1 MKRLICIL
9 LIFNCFSC
17 SKKEAGV
24 QIDFSQYKIAEDLEL
39 ELVAA
44 EPVLNAPVA
53 MQFDEKGRA
62 WVLEMPGYM
71 PNIHGE
77 GEDKA
82 VGRILIL
89 EDEDGDG
96 YMEKHK
102 VFLDELKQARAFC
115 LVYGGILY
123 AEPPFLY
130 FAKVEN
136 DQITKK
142 EIVDA
147 NYAVGGNIEHQANA
161 LTLNIDNWIYSAK
174 AHKRYRRIDNEWLI
188 EPTAFRGQWG
198 LSKDDYGRLYCND
211 NSNALYADLTLPN
224 SSSENPYLHQSKT
237 TSFWAMKDRSV
248 FPLQPTMVNR
258 GYMDG
263 MLDENGVLQKI
274 TSVCGPV
281 ILRSENLGPEFKGN
295 GFIAV
300 PEANAVKRVFI
311 NEDGG
316 MIEAKNAYDGK
327 EFIASTDEGFRP
339 VNLYNGPDG
348 NLYIVDMHRGIIQ
361 HKVYMTTY
369 LKGLIEKHNLDTI
382 YNQGRIL
389 RLKSSDTPQSNF
401 TLDPLDGNGLIQ
413 ALNDN
418 NGWIRDK
425 SQSFLIDLN
434 DTSLISQLE
443 DLAKS
448 ENEIPAIHALWTLE
462 GMKAL
467 SGDLLSEVLQLKGTN
482 RKAHAIKLS
491 SRFPYSSRLINQLA
505 KVDYSIPLLRWEL
518 ASVSSKL
525 KMDERIASNLLEA
538 YPEDE
543 ILFEHLI
550 SGSDDV
556 SFLLAIADKRSN
568 EKFKSLVRQVMEN
581 KKEDNKHFTHKEANA
596 FSKDDKTVGRD
607 HFNIYC
613 ASCHGMGGEGKEQ
626 LAPSLLEAAIVD
638 AGAEHVIKVILNGL
652 QGPITIAGRKV
663 DFPTVMPGIKHNEDI
678 TDEMIANMCSYISNA
693 FSKTPTSVKTEMVT
707 SIRKELEDNN
717 EMFTE
722 QYLLLSDN

>member
-1 MKRLICIL
+1 
-9 LIFNCFSC
+9 
-17 SKKEAGV
+17 
-24 QIDFSQYKIAEDLEL
+24 L
-39 ELVAA
+39 ELVAS

-53 MQFDEKGRA
+53 MQFDEMGRA

-89 EDEDGDG
+89 EDKDSDG
-96 YMEKHK
+96 YMETHK
-102 VFLDELKQARAFC
+102 VFMDKLNQVRAFC

-123 AEPPFLY
+123 AEPPFLI
-130 FAKVEN
+130 FANIEDDKISN
-136 DQITKK
+136 K

-161 LTLNIDNWIYSAK
+161 LTLNMDNWIYSAK
-174 AHKRYRRIDNEWLI
+174 AHKRYRRVNGEWQI

-198 LSKDDYGRLYCND
+198 LSKDDVGRLYCND
-211 NSNALYADLTLPN
+211 NSNALYADLSLPN
-224 SSSENPYLHQSKT
+224 SSSENPYLHQTKT
-237 TSFWAMKDRSV
+237 TSYWVMKDRSV

-263 MLDENGVLQKI
+263 MLDEEGVLQKI

-281 ILRSENLGPEFKGN
+281 VFRSENLGTDIKGN
-295 GFIAV
+295 GFVAV
-300 PEANAVKRVFI
+300 PEANAVKRVLLTE
-311 NEDGG
+311 EDG
-316 MIEAKNAYDGK
+316 IIDAQNAYANK

-348 NLYIVDMHRGIIQ
+348 SLYIVDMHRGIIQ

-369 LKGLIEKHNLDTI
+369 LKGLIEKHSLDTI
-382 YNQGRIL
+382 YGQGRIL
-389 RLKSSDTPQSNF
+389 RLRAPDATRANF
-401 TLDPLDGNGLIQ
+401 SLDPNDGNELIQ
-413 ALNDN
+413 ALGNN

-425 SQSFLIDLN
+425 SQALLIELN
-434 DTSLISQLE
+434 DASLIPQLE
-443 DLAKS
+443 EIAQS
-448 ENEIPAIHALWTLE
+448 SNEISAIHALWTLE
-462 GMKAL
+462 GMQAL
-467 SGDLLSEVLQLKGTN
+467 KEDVLADVFQLKGSY
-482 RKAHAIKLS
+482 RIAHAIKLS
-491 SRFPYSSRLINQLA
+491 SLYPYSSRLMNQLTN
-505 KVDYSIPLLRWEL
+505 VDHSIPLIRWEL

-525 KMDERIASNLLEA
+525 KMDESLASNLLSN
-538 YPEDE
+538 YPDDE

-550 SGSDDV
+550 SGADDV
-556 SFLLAIADKRSN
+556 LFLLAIAEKRSN
-568 EKFKSLVRQVMEN
+568 VKFASLVKQVLKN
-581 KKEDNKHFTHKEANA
+581 KKEDNQHFTHKEANA

-607 HFNIYC
+607 HFNVYC

-652 QGPITIAGRKV
+652 QGPITIEGKKV

-693 FSKTPTSVKTEMVT
+693 FSKTPTSVKTEMV
-707 SIRKELEDNN
+707 SNIRKELEDNN